1 MRSGEV
7 KLLADDRSHDDGVAC
22 QFLVLLEVC
31 ALRIAAAAAAA
42 AAAVAVELEGGAVQ
56 VYQLLQLGVYVAAE
70 PTELVHSMPLLASGE
85 ERQRPYLALNP
96 GRALEGS
103 MGSAVCQMFC
113 AALHVSH

>member
-31 ALRIAAAAAAA
+31 ALRIAA